1 MKEKITRTGIKQSVK
16 ELIKTSP
23 QPMLTVKKISL
34 ASGISRTSFYASLWD
49 FPHLFLRQ
57 L

>member
-34 ASGISRTSFYASLWD
+34 ASGFSA
-49 FPHLFLRQ
+49 PLFTPALKT
-57 L
+57 